1 MNDRE
6 LFDAPQARSFLAVA
20 QARSFTRAAQRLGLR
35 QSTVSQHVR
44 KLEEAVGRTLLS
56 RDTHSVA
63 LTQDGEAMLGF
74 ARALL
79 DTQEQAAA
87 FFARTRVHG
96 RVRFG
101 VSDDLAFGQLARVLA
116 AFRREHPLVD
126 VELTV
131 ELSGLLHRRLR
142 DRELDLVFA
151 KRHPGETHGQLVRRD
166 SLVWLAEPGL
176 SVDPDEPVPL
186 ILYPPPSI
194 TRAQALA
201 ALRQHGRSW
210 RVACTS
216 ASLNGLRAATLAG
229 LGAMVCPRALI
240 PDGLRPAP
248 ARLRLPDLGEIEF
261 VLIPGTAHGAAAEAV
276 TSLAETIMRGPD
288 GFGLVA
294 EP

>member
-1 MNDRE
+1 MLDV
-6 LFDAPQARSFLAVA
+6 AQARSFLAVA
-20 QARSFTRAAQRLGLR
+20 RLRSFTQAAQLLGLR

-44 KLEEAVGRTLLS
+44 KLEAAVGRTLLT
-56 RDTHSVA
+56 RDTHTVA
-63 LTQDGEAMLGF
+63 LTADGEAMVGF

-79 DTQEQAAA
+79 DTQDQATA

-101 VSDDLAFGQLARVLA
+101 VSDDLAFGRLARLLA
-116 AFRREHPLVD
+116 AFRRQHPLVD

-151 KRHPGETHGQLVRRD
+151 KRHPGETHGRLVRRD
-166 SLVWLAEPGL
+166 TLVWLA
-176 SVDPDEPVPL
+176 DPDLTVEPDDPVPL

-201 ALRQHGRSW
+201 ALQRHGRPW
-210 RVACTS
+210 RVTCTS

-229 LGAMVCPRALI
+229 LGAMVCPRDLV
-240 PDGLRPAP
+240 PDGLSPAP
-248 ARLRLPDLGEIEF
+248 ARLRLPDLGDVEF
-261 VLIPGTAHGAAAEAV
+261 VLLDGARTGPAADAV
-276 TSLAETIMRGPD
+276 ASLAETIMRGSD
-288 GFGLVA
+288 RFA
-294 EP
+294 